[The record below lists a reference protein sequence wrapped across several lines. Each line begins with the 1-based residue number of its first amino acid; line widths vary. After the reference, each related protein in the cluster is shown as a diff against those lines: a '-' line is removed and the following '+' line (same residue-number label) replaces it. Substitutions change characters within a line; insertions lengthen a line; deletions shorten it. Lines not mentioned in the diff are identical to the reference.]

1 MAVAHGVWKCS
12 EPLFDQVQ
20 WLGIANYDTLGSSEQ
35 GIGVPGTQ
43 QRLLRALPH
52 GLPTETSRWGT
63 HCGVLMAVGHGVWKC
78 SEPLFGQVQWL
89 SIAKHVPLG
98 SSEQGIDVSGSQQRL
113 LHALPHGLPTET
125 SRQGTRGE
133 PSVRPALTFNQGA
146 NRFEISVKVVTR
158 GLILSGE
165 HVETIRMVLAAR
177 EVPAPGVM
185 TRQLR

>member
-1 MAVAHGVWKCS
+1 
-12 EPLFDQVQ
+12 
-20 WLGIANYDTLGSSEQ
+20 
-35 GIGVPGTQ
+35 
-43 QRLLRALPH
+43 
-52 GLPTETSRWGT
+52 
-63 HCGVLMAVGHGVWKC
+63 MAVGHGVWKC

-89 SIAKHVPLG
+89 SIAKYVPLG

-125 SRQGTRGE
+125 SRQGTHGE

-146 NRFEISVKVVTR
+146 NRFEISVKVPTCW
-158 GLILSGE
+158 LILSGE

-185 TRQLR
+185 TRQLGRWMNILCLCEKSVEQN

>member
-20 WLGIANYDTLGSSEQ
+20 WLGIAVHDPIGSSEQ
-35 GIGVPGTQ
+35 GIGVSGTE

-63 HCGVLMAVGHGVWKC
+63 HHGVLMAVAHGVWKC

-89 SIAKHVPLG
+89 DIANYDTLG
-98 SSEQGIDVSGSQQRL
+98 SSEQGIGVSGTQQRL

-133 PSVRPALTFNQGA
+133 PSVRPALTLNQGA
-146 NRFEISVKVVTR
+146 NRFEISVKVVTCR
-158 GLILSGE
+158 LILSEE

-185 TRQLR
+185 TRQL